1 VNEVSSRPLKGLLAA
16 ARKLNFDVPALV
28 AGLPFDE
35 KSVEQNIRVDW
46 DVFVEFVDRL
56 QRAAGGL
63 DQLRKVGEHHHDTF
77 PEVQK
82 LVGHFVSPLRFFRF
96 FWGPISRSAFPHILV
111 DYVEHPPDEVIIT
124 TTLPSKYRDCPGF
137 FVLTEE
143 LTRTGTRLIGM
154 PPCKIETALH
164 PRSATYHVT
173 LPRPRVLAARIDD
186 VAEAAMAAVDAIHS
200 RYIQMF
206 RMAEAEATTDH
217 QQRLARIASACK
229 LTKREVEVFRLLVRG
244 QSNKDIASAL
254 GCAESTVETH
264 VSHLLRKTRA
274 GSRTE
279 LVSQISQP
287 P

>member
-35 KSVEQNIRVDW
+35 QSVEQNIRVDW

-63 DQLRKVGEHHHDTF
+63 DQLRKVGAHHHDAF

-82 LVGHFVSPLRFFRF
+82 LVGQFVSPARFFRF

-111 DYVEHPPDEVIIT
+111 DYVEHPPDKVIVT
-124 TTLPSKYRDCPGF
+124 TTLPPKYRDCPGF

-154 PPCKIETALH
+154 PPCQVETVLR
-164 PRSATYHVT
+164 PRSPQDGNRFAHRAG
-173 LPRPRVLAARIDD
+173 LANFAARLSQRPRVRALCKAA
-186 VAEAAMAAVDAIHS
+186 H
-200 RYIQMF
+200 
-206 RMAEAEATTDH
+206 
-217 QQRLARIASACK
+217 ARTARA
-229 LTKREVEVFRLLVRG
+229 RPVR
-244 QSNKDIASAL
+244 
-254 GCAESTVETH
+254 
-264 VSHLLRKTRA
+264 
-274 GSRTE
+274 
-279 LVSQISQP
+279 
-287 P
+287 